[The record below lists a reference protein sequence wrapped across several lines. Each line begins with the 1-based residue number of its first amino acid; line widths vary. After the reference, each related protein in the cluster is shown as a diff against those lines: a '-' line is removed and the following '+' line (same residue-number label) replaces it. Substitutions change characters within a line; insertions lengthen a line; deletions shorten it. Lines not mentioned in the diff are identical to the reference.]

1 MTETSCVISAM
12 DPDDTLCGH
21 VGAPNPACGKQL
33 TRASQSFKICLRSL
47 LVMNA
52 RIFFNDCI

>member
-21 VGAPNPACGKQL
+21 VGAPNPACGK
-33 TRASQSFKICLRSL
+33 AADMSFSVI
-47 LVMNA
+47 
-52 RIFFNDCI
+52 